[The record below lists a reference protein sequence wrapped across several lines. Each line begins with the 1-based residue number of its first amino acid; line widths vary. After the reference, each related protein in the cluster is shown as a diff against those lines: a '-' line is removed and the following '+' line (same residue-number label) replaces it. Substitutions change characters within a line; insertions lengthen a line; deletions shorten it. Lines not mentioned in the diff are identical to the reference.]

1 MIPHCPTK
9 QDGCELLMDGV
20 STIFSY
26 TPDNIKVGTHTFD
39 TLRVLREQLGDYGHF
54 TDSEDFCCEGNLFTD
69 FKSLSSMANITSRQ
83 HEISKWGGR
92 LRASDGVRAYRFSGG
107 FTELYQPFGLSL
119 PSNDDFN
126 SLLVSLSTRLT
137 NRYLITRVIQ
147 CPPNPRWPGSGTTHL
162 YNIAKPFVWHRN
174 EGAESVVEGVVG

>member
-1 MIPHCPTK
+1 MIHYFPTK

-26 TPDNIKVGTHTFD
+26 TPDDIKVSTHTFD
-39 TLRVLREQLGDYGHF
+39 TLRVLRDQLGDYGHF

-69 FKSLSSMANITSRQ
+69 LNITPRQ
-83 HEISKWGGR
+83 HNISKWGGR
-92 LRASDGVRAYRFSGG
+92 QREGDGVRAYHFSGG
-107 FTELYQPFGLSL
+107 FTELYTPLGLSL
-119 PSNDDFN
+119 PSNDAFN

-147 CPPNPRWPGSGTTHL
+147 CPPNPRQPGSGTTHL

-174 EGAESVVEGVVG
+174 EGAKSVMGGAVR